1 VIQPSPASKDKFTLI
16 LSKFAS
22 LRFARGDDFLD
33 PFDKHSARDAKS
45 LGADI
50 LVFCDRPW
58 MGESFQLPLSDRIEI
73 ALLSFNSFD
82 DWFSNLKKDTRN
94 EIRKGSKKGVEIH
107 AIKEP
112 SVSEAQEIVD
122 MFRESPFREGR
133 YFEGYHT
140 WNLKNVME
148 TFKTD
153 EQFISIAALH
163 ERKIVGVARVKF
175 KGQVAVIKNLL
186 SGLAARRKVIGLA
199 NSLLASQ
206 IKMLG
211 DVGVKHLAY
220 GKLGIL
226 GGLDRFR
233 VVNGFRSVLVDYNY
247 ELLTRRARLLA
258 KFGLYQPRDL
268 IFSTKLRFVVPMSG
282 SLQKHMPMRLIQK
295 FHLYG

>member
-1 VIQPSPASKDKFTLI
+1 MIKLSPASKDKSTLI

-33 PFDKHSARDAKS
+33 PFHEHSIDEAKS

-50 LVFCDRPW
+50 MVFCDRPW
-58 MGESFQLPLSDRIEI
+58 MGEYLQRPLSDRIEI

-82 DWFSNLKKDTRN
+82 DWFSSLKKDTRN
-94 EIRKGSKKGVEIH
+94 EIRKGSKEGVEIH
-107 AIKEP
+107 GIKEP
-112 SVSEAQEIVD
+112 SVSEAQGIVD
-122 MFRESPFREGR
+122 IFRESPFREGR

-148 TFKTD
+148 SFKTN
-153 EQFISIAALH
+153 EEFISIAAIY
-163 ERKIVGVARVKF
+163 EGKIVGVARVKF
-175 KGQVAVIKNLL
+175 KGEVAVIKNLL
-186 SGLAARRKVIGLA
+186 SSLAVRRKVRGVA
-199 NSLLASQ
+199 NSLLATQ
-206 IKMLG
+206 IKTLS
-211 DVGVKHLAY
+211 DIGVEHLAY